1 MKNLLLATTF
11 LVAITTNG
19 FAKET
24 LFSAPSKTD
33 FTISGK
39 HEFNYQTWSDDA
51 ANTGGANDTKM
62 TNTSTITIKAKTK
75 LDNGMTMGA
84 TLLDLENGSHD
95 SDAIAL
101 YIKGGFG
108 KIVFGGNSA
117 GDSYSIDGLVAGD
130 SYFGTADEEYKG
142 GEEIGV
148 SNEQNGIGWHWGND
162 MITAGIGYVDAGTSS
177 NDDTISYGAEA
188 KLGFATIQGA
198 FETDDTEDTLS
209 VGAVF
214 KIADAKITVAQNSYK
229 DDAGTYDY
237 TGNSIGVETDISKGL
252 SVAGHYG
259 KAEDDK
265 DTGFDFTQ
273 KAVTLTKT
281 IAKGLETH
289 VTWTD
294 YEENQTGGAANDET
308 GTSWNFGVTAKF

>member
-95 SDAIAL
+95 TDAIAL

-198 FETDDTEDTLS
+198 YETDDNDQTLS
-209 VGAVF
+209 IGAEA
-214 KIADAKITVAQNSYK
+214 KIAGNKITIAHNSNK
-229 DDAGTYDY
+229 DDAATYDY
-237 TGNSIGVETDISKGL
+237 TGKSIGIERDL
-252 SVAGHYG
+252 SDSLEIAAHY
-259 KAEDDK
+259 ATADDGK
-265 DTGFDFTQ
+265 DTGFEFNQ

-281 IAKGLETH
+281 IASGLKAH
-289 VTWTD
+289 ATWTD
-294 YEENQTGGAANDET
+294 YEEKQTGGAANDET
-308 GTSWNFGVTAKF
+308 GTSYNFGITVSF